1 MTRLKTLAK
10 IFKTHNPRFD
20 ITPLNKRGAMKITLT
35 NHSKVRKKGTNH

>member
-1 MTRLKTLAK
+1 MIRLKTLAK

-20 ITPLNKRGAMKITLT
+20 ITSLNKRGAMKITLT

>member
-20 ITPLNKRGAMKITLT
+20 ITLNKRGAMKITLT

>member
-1 MTRLKTLAK
+1 MIRLKTLAK
-10 IFKTHNPRFD
+10 IFKTHN